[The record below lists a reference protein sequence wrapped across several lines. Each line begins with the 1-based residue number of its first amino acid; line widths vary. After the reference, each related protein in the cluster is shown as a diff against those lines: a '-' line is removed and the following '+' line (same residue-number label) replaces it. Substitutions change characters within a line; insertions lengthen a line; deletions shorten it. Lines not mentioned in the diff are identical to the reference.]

1 MGFIHSKALI
11 EGEVELGENVSVWA
25 FAVIRADEGKIV
37 IGRNSSIQEGT
48 VIHGNNV
55 FIGEN
60 VTVGHAAVIHG
71 ARIGD
76 NCLIGINS
84 TILDGAEIGE
94 WSIIAA
100 GSVVTP
106 NTKILSHSVVM
117 GSPGKV
123 VRKIEEKDKKLIC
136 KSYAN
141 YLKKIKKNKQ

>member
-25 FAVIRADEGKIV
+25 FAVLRADEGKIV

-48 VIHGNNV
+48 VIHGSNV
-55 FIGEN
+55 LIGEN
-60 VTVGHAAVIHG
+60 VTVGHGAVIHG
-71 ARIGD
+71 ARIGN

-100 GSVVTP
+100 GSIVTP
-106 NTKILSHSVVM
+106 NTKIPPHSVVM

-123 VRKIEEKDKKLIC
+123 VRKLEEKDKTLIC
-136 KSYAN
+136 KSCAN
-141 YLKKIKKNKQ
+141 YLKKVKKSTL